1 MKKKNI
7 NFFFKAIVYI
17 AILAVVFLVTVLGTK
32 YYFYDSDYAVKK
44 TDLSDISIDG
54 IRIGMNINEIDTSKY
69 TTSDEIIDKCN
80 YNFEEISFKTDSKGK
95 IIYIVADFKKINL
108 DIGQEENKEK
118 ISKVN
123 GIFKELGSNY
133 KTGMYKPE
141 ENNYWKIARY
151 VDTDDDI
158 YFGIIY
164 SRYNNEISSIIL
176 SNERIK

>member
-133 KTGMYKPE
+133 KTEMYKPE
-141 ENNYWKIARY
+141 ENNYWIIARY